1 MSRTFNLR
9 EWADVRGCSEAQVSR
24 DLVAGMPH
32 ERRGRRT
39 IAIDSAAA
47 FAWCIERA
55 RQNLGVVSVENAR
68 LKRAQAER
76 IELEIR
82 ESTGGLVSIEDARLV
97 VDETLAILAAG
108 LDALGPR
115 LAPQLKKVWD
125 AGKIQRIVRA
135 ETQALRKAA
144 TDRLARLAD
153 LGERGGDSP
162 ATTRPH
168 TGRVGKR

>member
-1 MSRTFNLR
+1 MGRKLNRR
-9 EWADVRGCSEAQVSR
+9 EWAELRGYSTTQATD
-24 DLVAGMPH
+24 DLHAGLPH
-32 ERRGRRT
+32 QRRGRV
-39 IAIDSAAA
+39 IEIDSAEAIL
-47 FAWCIERA
+47 WCMERA
-55 RQNLGVVSVENAR
+55 RQNLGIVSVENAR

-97 VDETLAILAAG
+97 VDETLAILTAG

-115 LAPQLKKVWD
+115 LAPQLTKVWD

-153 LGERGGDSP
+153 LGERGGDIP
-162 ATTRPH
+162 AATRPNA
-168 TGRVGKR
+168 GRVGKR